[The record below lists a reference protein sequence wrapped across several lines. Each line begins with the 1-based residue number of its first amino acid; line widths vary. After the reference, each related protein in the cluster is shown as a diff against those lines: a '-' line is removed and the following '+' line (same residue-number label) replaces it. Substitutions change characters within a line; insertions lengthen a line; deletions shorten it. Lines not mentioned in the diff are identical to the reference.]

1 MGLGMQLQQSSIS
14 ETISKRYFQEI
25 DNINQ
30 FSGIEELYNIET
42 RLLFEIFHLEAQ
54 KAKKSLHEI
63 IDILSIRFG
72 KQVIKM
78 VRTYFVVLSS
88 IVARKLLDNQVPS
101 KKAFAFNLACQEI
114 IENRMKDAEFLQFAD
129 ELIDFYVDFIADRKQ
144 PTFRHQTVN
153 KVIMYINDELENDLT
168 VESIA
173 NKFHISTSHL
183 SRIFREHVGITLVEY
198 LNVRR
203 VEESQYYLRHTNKSI
218 TSISEQFH
226 FCNQSYFTRIFKKY
240 TGVTP
245 KHFRDELHHEFYRF
259 EMPDV
264 ENTKKK
270 KSVPTN

>member
-1 MGLGMQLQQSSIS
+1 MGKIMQLHQHSMS

-30 FSGIEELYNIET
+30 YIGVEEFFNIESK
-42 RLLFEIFHLEAQ
+42 LIFEIYHLESA

-72 KQVIKM
+72 KQVIKI
-78 VRTYFVVLSS
+78 VRSYFSVLSS

-101 KKAFAFNLACQEI
+101 KKAFAFNVACNDM
-114 IENRMKDAEFLQFAD
+114 IENQMKDAEFLQFAD
-129 ELIDFYVDFIADRKQ
+129 DLIDFFIYFIADRKQ

-168 VESIA
+168 VETIA
-173 NKFHISTSHL
+173 NNFHISTSHL

-218 TSISEQFH
+218 TSISDQFH

-240 TGVTP
+240 TSVTP

-259 EMPDV
+259 EMAELELQNV
-264 ENTKKK
+264 
-270 KSVPTN
+270 

>member
-1 MGLGMQLQQSSIS
+1 MQLHQHSIS

-25 DNINQ
+25 DHINQ
-30 FSGIEELYNIET
+30 YSGVEDFYSIESK
-42 RLLFEIFHLEAQ
+42 LLFEIFHLEST
-54 KAKKSLHEI
+54 KAKKSLHEL

-72 KQVIKM
+72 KQVIKV
-78 VRTYFVVLSS
+78 VRNYFVILSS

-101 KKAFAFNLACQEI
+101 KKAFAFNLACADM
-114 IENRMKDAEFLQFAD
+114 IENKMKDAEFLQFAD
-129 ELIDFYVDFIADRKQ
+129 ELIDFYVYFIADRKQ

-153 KVIMYINDELENDLT
+153 KVIMYINDELESDLT

-218 TSISEQFH
+218 TSISDQFH

-245 KHFRDELHHEFYRF
+245 KHFRDELHHEFFRYEMNEVEF
-259 EMPDV
+259 EKV
-264 ENTKKK
+264 
-270 KSVPTN
+270 

>member
-1 MGLGMQLQQSSIS
+1 MQHQHSIS

-25 DNINQ
+25 DGINKY
-30 FSGIEELYNIET
+30 SGLEDFFHIESKLLYEV
-42 RLLFEIFHLEAQ
+42 FHLESA
-54 KAKKSLHEI
+54 KAKQSLHEI

-72 KQVIKM
+72 KQVIKI
-78 VRTYFVVLSS
+78 VRGYFATLSS

-101 KKAFAFNLACQEI
+101 KKAFAFNYACI
-114 IENRMKDAEFLQFAD
+114 DMIENKMKDAEFLQFAD
-129 ELIDFYVDFIADRKQ
+129 ELIEFFVDFIADRKQ
-144 PTFRHQTVN
+144 PSFKHQTVN
-153 KVIMYINDELENDLT
+153 KVIMYINDELESDLT

-259 EMPDV
+259 NINEV
-264 ENTKKK
+264 EVEK
-270 KSVPTN
+270 V